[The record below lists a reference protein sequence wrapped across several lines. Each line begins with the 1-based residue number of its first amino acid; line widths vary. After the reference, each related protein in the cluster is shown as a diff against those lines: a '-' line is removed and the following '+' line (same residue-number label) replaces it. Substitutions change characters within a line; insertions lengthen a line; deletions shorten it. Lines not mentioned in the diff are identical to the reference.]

1 MNRVTVVVFDDEKKA
16 YEGLSAIH
24 DLHREGTLT
33 VYADTV
39 IAKDARGK
47 VAVRKDPDSGPLG
60 TLSGFTVG
68 SLVGLL
74 GGPIGVA
81 VGAGTGTMIGAAW
94 DVTRAEIGNDF
105 IAEVSEFLLPGKAAV
120 IGEMDEEW
128 QAPLDARMEALGG
141 EVFRRNRIQVE
152 DAYFEKEIAAY
163 DAELDALEA
172 ELERTAKERRAR
184 IEAKMQATRTKLDTR
199 KQELKAR
206 IDAVKREGDA
216 KVESLRKQIAV
227 ASEAQKEALQ
237 KRHDKVRAEYQERTA
252 KLQQAWQLTRS
263 ALTP

>member
-1 MNRVTVVVFDDEKKA
+1 MNKVTVVVFDDEKKA
-16 YEGLSAIH
+16 YEGLKAIR

-33 VYADTV
+33 VYADAV
-39 IAKDARGK
+39 IAKNAGGK
-47 VAVRKDPDSGPLG
+47 VAVRQAPDTEPLG
-60 TLSGFTVG
+60 TLSGFTLG

-94 DVTRAEIGNDF
+94 DVTRAEIGDDF

-120 IGEMDEEW
+120 VGEMDEDW
-128 QAPLDARMEALGG
+128 QAPLDSRMEALGG
-141 EVFRRNRIQVE
+141 QVFRRNRIQVE
-152 DAYFEKEIAAY
+152 DAYFEREIAAY
-163 DAELDALEA
+163 EA
-172 ELERTAKERRAR
+172 ELEALDAEQARVSKERRAR
-184 IEAKMQATRTKLDTR
+184 IEARKQEIRTKLDTR

-206 IDAVKREGDA
+206 LEAVKREGDA
-216 KVESLRKQIAV
+216 KAESLRKQIAV
-227 ASEAQKEALQ
+227 ASEEQKAALK